1 MRTLDDLLRHN
12 DGRLNGRRVLV
23 RSDLNVPIA
32 DDGSGPRVADD
43 GRIRAS
49 LPVLTRLLDH
59 GARVIVAA
67 HLGRPKGEP
76 DPRYSLGPVA
86 DRLAQL
92 LGQRVEFALD
102 TVDESARILSGELN
116 DGELLL
122 LENVRFNAGETS
134 KDKTERRQFARCLAF
149 LTGGEDDGGAFVAD
163 AFGAVHRKHA
173 SVYDVAKVLPHYCGD
188 LVRDELTVLRRLTG
202 ATEPVARPYVVVL
215 GGSKVSDKLAVIESL
230 LPKVDRLLVGG
241 GMCFTFL
248 AAQGHQV
255 GDSLLEADQI
265 DNCKR
270 FLAEAGDKIVLPTD
284 IVVAAEVS
292 ANAPTEIVAADAIP
306 SGGKGLDIGPESVKA
321 FAAALSDAATVFWNG
336 PMGVF
341 EVAPFAAGTKGVAE
355 AVAGVNGLSVVGGGD
370 SAAAVRALG
379 IAEHSF
385 GHISTGGGASLEFLE
400 GKELP
405 GVAVLEE
412 V

>member
-1 MRTLDDLLRHN
+1 MKTLDDLIKV
-12 DGRLNGRRVLV
+12 GVAGRRVLV
-23 RSDLNVPIA
+23 RSDLNVPLK
-32 DDGSGPRVADD
+32 DGVVGDD

-59 GARVIVAA
+59 GARVIVTA
-67 HLGRPKGEP
+67 HLGRPKGAP
-76 DPRYSLGPVA
+76 DPAYSLRPVA

-92 LGQRVEFALD
+92 LGRPVEFALD
-102 TVDESARILSGELN
+102 TVGESARLLAGDLA

-134 KDKTERRQFARCLAF
+134 KDDAQRAEFARCLAL
-149 LTGGEDDGGAFVAD
+149 LTGGEEEGGAFVED

-173 SVYDVAKVLPHYCGD
+173 SVYDVARLLPHYCGD

-202 ATEPVARPYVVVL
+202 DTARPYVVVL

-230 LPKVDRLLVGG
+230 LPRVDRLLVGG

-248 AAQGHQV
+248 AAQGYEV
-255 GDSLLEADQI
+255 GDSLLEADQL
-265 DNCKR
+265 DNCRR
-270 FLAEAGDKIVLPTD
+270 FLQGGAETGDKIVLPTD
-284 IVVAAEVS
+284 VVVA
-292 ANAPTEIVAADAIP
+292 TEITPDAATQVVAADAIP
-306 SGGKGLDIGPESVKA
+306 AGTKGLDIGPESVRA
-321 FAAALSDAATVFWNG
+321 FAAALDGAQTVFWNG

-341 EVAPFAAGTKGVAE
+341 EVAPFAAGTKGVAQ
-355 AVAGVNGLSVVGGGD
+355 AVADISGLSVVGGGD

-379 IAEHSF
+379 LDENAF
-385 GHISTGGGASLEFLE
+385 GHISTGGGASLEYLE

>member
-1 MRTLDDLLRHN
+1 VKTLDSLL
-12 DGRLNGRRVLV
+12 GLGVAGRRILV
-23 RSDLNVPIA
+23 RCDLNVPLA
-32 DDGSGPRVADD
+32 DGRVSDD
-43 GRIRAS
+43 GRVRAS

-67 HLGRPKGEP
+67 HLGRPKGAP
-76 DPRYSLGPVA
+76 DPAYSLRPVA

-92 LGQRVEFALD
+92 LGRPVEFALD
-102 TVDESARILSGELN
+102 TVGESARLLAEGLG

-122 LENVRFNAGETS
+122 LENVRFNAAETS
-134 KDKTERRQFARCLAF
+134 KDDAQRLEFARALAA
-149 LTGGEDDGGAFVAD
+149 LTGGEDDGGAFVQD

-173 SVYDVAKVLPHYCGD
+173 SVYDVATLLPHYAGD
-188 LVRDELTVLRRLTG
+188 LVRDELSVLRQLTG
-202 ATEPVARPYVVVL
+202 DPDRPYAVVL
-215 GGSKVSDKLAVIESL
+215 GGSKVSDKLAVIAAL

-248 AAQGHQV
+248 AAQGHEV
-255 GDSLLEADQI
+255 GDSLLEPDQLEA
-265 DNCKR
+265 CR
-270 FLAEAGDKIVLPTD
+270 GFLHDAGEKIVLPAD
-284 IVVAAEVS
+284 VVVAAE
-292 ANAPTEIVAADAIP
+292 IAADAATQVVPATAIP
-306 SGGKGLDIGPESVKA
+306 AGAKGLDIGPEAVRA
-321 FAAALSDAATVFWNG
+321 FTGALVGARTVFWNG

-355 AVAGVNGLSVVGGGD
+355 AVAAVDGLSVVGGGD

-379 IAEHSF
+379 LDAAGF

-400 GKELP
+400 GKTLP
-405 GVAVLEE
+405 GVAVLDG